1 MDVPEPA
8 AVFGD
13 TPKQVMTH
21 LWMEILRKHDWQ
33 IIDRLAREF
42 TKLEYQRDEA
52 RHERDAFAIE
62 NEALRRDAE
71 RYRFLKSR
79 IEVKNAIP
87 IFLSLNNL
95 HPQTFDMGI
104 DESIDEAMK

>member
-1 MDVPEPA
+1 MSYCPRCGSNR
-8 AVFGD
+8 GD
-13 TPKQVMTH
+13 LSWH
-21 LWMEILRKHDWQ
+21 
-33 IIDRLAREF
+33 
-42 TKLEYQRDEA
+42 DEA
-52 RHERDAFAIE
+52 GRERDALAIE
-62 NEALRRDAE
+62 NEAMRRDAE

-87 IFLSLNNL
+87 IFLSLNEW